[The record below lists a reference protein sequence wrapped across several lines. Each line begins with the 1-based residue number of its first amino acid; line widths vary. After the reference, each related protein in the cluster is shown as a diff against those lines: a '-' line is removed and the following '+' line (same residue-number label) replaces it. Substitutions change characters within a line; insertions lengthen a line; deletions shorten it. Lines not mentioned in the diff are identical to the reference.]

1 MKAVWVAAGIATM
14 FALPGW
20 ADGVNPQKAAWKE
33 QQLTFYYAGRTARY
47 SCQGLRDKVRSL
59 LLDLGARRDLK
70 VSVLACNESALGL
83 SGGAPGP
90 NLGIVFSSPAMRAAG
105 AGQPAAGEP
114 AAGEPGAPGDAPS
127 VDARFMPFTLSSDV
141 FRNLG
146 LGDCE
151 LIEEF
156 TRQILPK
163 LTTRDVKQDIACL
176 PNQMSGSRFFVR
188 GEVLKATSPSP

>member
-1 MKAVWVAAGIATM
+1 MRTLWLAAGIATM

-20 ADGVNPQKAAWKE
+20 AGVADGDNPRKAVWKE

-70 VSVLACNESALGL
+70 VSVLACNESGPGLG
-83 SGGAPGP
+83 GGSPGP
-90 NLGIVFSSPAMRAAG
+90 TLGIAFSSPAMRDAG
-105 AGQPAAGEP
+105 AAKA
-114 AAGEPGAPGDAPS
+114 APGDSPP

-151 LIEEF
+151 LI
-156 TRQILPK
+156 
-163 LTTRDVKQDIACL
+163 
-176 PNQMSGSRFFVR
+176 
-188 GEVLKATSPSP
+188 

>member
-1 MKAVWVAAGIATM
+1 M

-20 ADGVNPQKAAWKE
+20 AGGADGDNPRKAVWKE
-33 QQLTFYYAGRTARY
+33 QQLTFYYVGRTARY

-59 LLDLGARRDLK
+59 LLDLGARRDLT
-70 VSVLACNESALGL
+70 VSVLACNEAASG
-83 SGGAPGP
+83 SGGSSLGP
-90 NLGIVFSSPAMRAAG
+90 NLGIAFSSPAMPD
-105 AGQPAAGEP
+105 PAP
-114 AAGEPGAPGDAPS
+114 AKPSSGDSPP

-151 LIEEF
+151 LIQEF

-163 LTTRDVKQDIACL
+163 MATRDVKQNITCI
-176 PNQMSGSRFFVR
+176 PNQMSGSRFFVS
-188 GEVLKATSPSP
+188 GEILRATGPAP